1 MNLERLISFGSLA
14 SALPSPTILI
24 YPSLPHPLSSRP
36 SLTFTRPSLCKMT
49 SDPKETERLEHN
61 AVEEVFE
68 FYHDSGDELN
78 TE

>member
-1 MNLERLISFGSLA
+1 
-14 SALPSPTILI
+14 
-24 YPSLPHPLSSRP
+24 
-36 SLTFTRPSLCKMT
+36 MT
-49 SDPKETERLEHN
+49 SDPKEPEKSEHN

>member
-1 MNLERLISFGSLA
+1 MACNLKEKEGS
-14 SALPSPTILI
+14 
-24 YPSLPHPLSSRP
+24 
-36 SLTFTRPSLCKMT
+36 
-49 SDPKETERLEHN
+49 EHN

>member
-1 MNLERLISFGSLA
+1 MA
-14 SALPSPTILI
+14 SN
-24 YPSLPHPLSSRP
+24 
-36 SLTFTRPSLCKMT
+36 
-49 SDPKETERLEHN
+49 PKETEKSEHN